1 MSSNWNYYLSCYQ
14 QARGGHFFGA
24 MEDSYDCHLMLTE
37 GEEVPLLVWIDTDV
51 TDGCPERN
59 ILARAMVKL
68 DGEYDLQIEPR
79 SLVGG
84 GLMSVAGLVKGMQ
97 PGQTEHTR
105 GRMIMAS
112 NKYLCRHVLEEVGVQ
127 TGLSTWKKVYLKLRP
142 APRGEGW
149 HVVEIADIGF
159 EGKRMSGS
167 HWICPA
173 MEQDTTR
180 LTQAEKEQLL
190 REGSAHFNT
199 QMDAFLNFL
208 RAACRAITTWRA

>member
-1 MSSNWNYYLSCYQ
+1 M
-14 QARGGHFFGA
+14 
-24 MEDSYDCHLMLTE
+24 
-37 GEEVPLLVWIDTDV
+37 

-79 SLVGG
+79 SRVGG

-112 NKYLCRHVLEEVGVQ
+112 NKYLCRHVLEEAGVQ

-190 REGSAHFNT
+190 REGSAHYDHYCLYRDIPVEQIVLQPGETDGVRWADFAQIHELIRQKKICNIIAK
-199 QMDAFLNFL
+199 QFL
-208 RAACRAITTWRA
+208 RMENELHRRQNAQ